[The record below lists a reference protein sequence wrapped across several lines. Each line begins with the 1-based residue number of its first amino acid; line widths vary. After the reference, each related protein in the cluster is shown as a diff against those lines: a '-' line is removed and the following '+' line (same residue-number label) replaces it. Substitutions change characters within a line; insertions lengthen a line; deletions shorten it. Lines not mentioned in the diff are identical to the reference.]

1 MRAAVRLGGRMALK
15 RAGLRLLIGALRRLP
30 MHWRQGLAHGLGP
43 LLLQLAPRTRHR
55 LDQNL
60 AHALPGLLPSARGTI
75 AREVSQHIC
84 QGVLDSFWLEQL
96 ALDIEFGDEQA
107 RTILQSG
114 GGASVATLHM
124 GCYEVVALALQRLT
138 GRCSTLAKIPPWL
151 RRGEMLYGRVG
162 IDCLDKRQPGV
173 FFRLLD
179 AARAGRYIA
188 LHADHHGQDLPV
200 RFFGRNTRAPTG
212 ALLLAAL
219 ARKPLLL
226 GYAWQEGAG
235 RYRVRFETLEAQPP
249 GRQGAALAGALQ
261 RLYQRL
267 EQVIR
272 AHPSHWDWSYRRW
285 RPEDQPRPD
294 GLRARSGAQ
303 LGMEE
308 TVVGLDQVQGQAAAG
323 AMVFQ
328 ATPDQRAA

>member
-1 MRAAVRLGGRMALK
+1 MALK

-55 LDQNL
+55 LGENL
-60 AHALPGLLPSARGTI
+60 AHALPGLLPSARSTI

-151 RRGEMLYGRVG
+151 GRGEMLYGRVG

-212 ALLLAAL
+212 ALLLSAL

-285 RPEDQPRPD
+285 RPEDQPRPG

>member
-1 MRAAVRLGGRMALK
+1 MK
-15 RAGLRLLIGALRRLP
+15 IKHAGLRLMIGALRGLP
-30 MHWRQGLAHGLGP
+30 MRWRQRLAHGLGP
-43 LLLQLAPRTRHR
+43 VLLQLAPRTRRR
-55 LDQNL
+55 LDENL
-60 AHALPGLLPSARGTI
+60 ALALPGLAPPSRRRMAR
-75 AREVSQHIC
+75 RVSQHIC

-107 RTILQSG
+107 RSILQSG

-138 GRCSTLAKIPPWL
+138 GRCSTLAKIPAWL
-151 RRGEMLYGRVG
+151 QQGEMLYGRVG
-162 IDCLDKRQPGV
+162 IDCLDKRQPGA

-212 ALLLAAL
+212 ALLLSAL

-261 RLYQRL
+261 RLYRRL

-272 AHPSHWDWSYRRW
+272 AHPSNWDWSYRRW
-285 RPEDQPRPD
+285 RPEDQPCPEGR
-294 GLRARSGAQ
+294 RARSGAQ
-303 LGMEE
+303 LGLEE
-308 TVVGLDQVQGQAAAG
+308 TVVGMDQIQGQAAAG
-323 AMVFQ
+323 PMIFQ
-328 ATPDQRAA
+328 AAPDQRAA